1 MRRFPFV
8 LLALTSLPLVP
19 AVAQRGPEANL
30 VLTILAGT
38 ITGHSLWTVEKQPL
52 CLGNPCSG
60 LYDTLHLAR
69 SINSSTMLGVAA
81 TFFPSPHLG
90 FHAEVSY
97 VGLPID
103 SGCSGVFNPDAQ
115 HTDEQICDDI
125 SAQAASGGAIA
136 ILGGLTLR
144 AASRR
149 AFSPYVRGSLGLVSL
164 SRSTIEVSGRYL
176 TSGGAVVERVIIVD
190 DTPRRT
196 SPMVGAAVGFTS
208 PIGSGYQFRLE
219 ARDILTALD
228 RLIGPANSLGEG
240 PTAKRYY
247 HHFALTL
254 GLDVVLEKKRGRRY

>member
-1 MRRFPFV
+1 MRQTIARACPGD
-8 LLALTSLPLVP
+8 LGKGKRSEEHTSEL
-19 AVAQRGPEANL
+19 QSQSNL
-30 VLTILAGT
+30 VCRLLLEKKNAGT

-60 LYDTLHLAR
+60 LYDTLHLAA

-81 TFFPSPHLG
+81 TFFTSPHLG

-149 AFSPYVRGSLGLVSL
+149 ALSPYVRGSLGLVNL

-176 TSGGAVVERVIIVD
+176 TSGGAGGERVIIVGD
-190 DTPRRT
+190 KPPGPSPAGGAGGGVTP
-196 SPMVGAAVGFTS
+196 PGG
-208 PIGSGYQFRLE
+208 
-219 ARDILTALD
+219 
-228 RLIGPANSLGEG
+228 LG
-240 PTAKRYY
+240 
-247 HHFALTL
+247 
-254 GLDVVLEKKRGRRY
+254 D

>member
-19 AVAQRGPEANL
+19 AIAQKGPEANL

-103 SGCSGVFNPDAQ
+103 SGS
-115 HTDEQICDDI
+115 
-125 SAQAASGGAIA
+125 SGGAIA

-149 AFSPYVRGSLGLVSL
+149 AFSPYVRGSLGLVNL

-176 TSGGAVVERVIIVD
+176 TSGGAVAERVIIVD
-190 DTPRRT
+190 DKPRRT
-196 SPMVGAAVGFTS
+196 APMVGAAVGFTS

-254 GLDVVLEKKRGRRY
+254 GFDVVLEKKRGR